1 MVWGSK
7 NDPKLKLWIEKSAPK
22 IDKNSRS
29 KKGGSKIEK
38 GITKIEMTGFEPSD
52 FGAEG
57 SLGTT
62 NLMTRQSKTS
72 SLIISQRLWAEARRI
87 IFLRNLKIHGES
99 QVTCQE
105 ILV

>member
-1 MVWGSK
+1 MVLGSN
-7 NDPKLKLWIEKSAPK
+7 NDPKSELWIEKSAPK
-22 IDKNSRS
+22 IDKNSGS

-38 GITKIEMTGFEPSD
+38 GSTKIEMPGFDPSD

-72 SLIISQRLWAEARRI
+72 SPIISQRLWAEARRI
-87 IFLRNLKIHGES
+87 FL
-99 QVTCQE
+99 T
-105 ILV
+105 